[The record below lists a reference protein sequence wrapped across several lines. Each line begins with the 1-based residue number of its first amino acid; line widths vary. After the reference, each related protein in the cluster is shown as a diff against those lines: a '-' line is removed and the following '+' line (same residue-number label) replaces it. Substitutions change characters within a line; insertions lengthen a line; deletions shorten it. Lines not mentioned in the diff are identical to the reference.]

1 MMAQTKLVPLI
12 DQYRD
17 FNVVTIEELLNKDI
31 PPRENILSP
40 WLPSQGLAMVYAPRG
55 VGKTYFALGV
65 AYAVASASNFLGW
78 QATKPRGVLYLDGE
92 MPAIALQER
101 LARLV
106 EGNAIEPQAPI
117 YIINPDFQEL
127 GMPDL
132 SQTEHQI
139 ALESYIKDVDLI
151 IVDNISTLCRNGRE
165 NEAEGWLPIQEWALK
180 QRANGKT
187 ILFIHHAGKGGN
199 QRGTSKR
206 EDVLDTVISL
216 RHPSDYTPDQG
227 ATFEVHFEKS
237 RGFYGPEAEP
247 FEAALTQDES
257 GKQCWVTRSIEDS
270 NYEKVVRLFTDGL
283 NQKDIVIELGISK
296 GQVSKLL
303 KRARAEGRAS

>member
-1 MMAQTKLVPLI
+1 MITQTKLVPLI

-17 FNVVTIEELLNKDI
+17 FNVLSLEELLNKDI
-31 PPRENILSP
+31 PPRENLLSP

-55 VGKTYFALGV
+55 VGKTHFGLGV
-65 AYAVASASNFLGW
+65 AYAVASASQFLIW
-78 QATKPRGVLYLDGE
+78 QADKPSGILYLDGE
-92 MPAIALQER
+92 MPACVLQER
-101 LARLV
+101 LAKIV
-106 EGNAIEPQAPI
+106 EAESVEPQAPI

-132 SQTEHQI
+132 SQAEHQI

-216 RHPSDYTPDQG
+216 RHPSDYTPEQG

-257 GKQCWVTRSIEDS
+257 GKQCWAVRSIEDS
-270 NYEKVVRLFTDGL
+270 NYEKVVRLSNDGMD
-283 NQKDIVIELGISK
+283 QGDIVTELGLSK
-296 GQVSKLL
+296 GYISKLL
-303 KRARAEGRAS
+303 KRARTEGRVS